1 MRRPQK
7 ISHLFWQNSCFYSVA
22 SKEVGDFFQIFV
34 AFSEKLNFSYKIFCC
49 SYFSKEGRS
58 LGRISLVDFI
68 LNISTLSTKLI
79 KEIQIQEL
87 FFQYWFANES
97 KIAVFLDFF

>member
-1 MRRPQK
+1 MSNRPYGFEICLVNVKTMRM
-7 ISHLFWQNSCFYSVA
+7 IV
-22 SKEVGDFFQIFV
+22 QIFV

-68 LNISTLSTKLI
+68 LNISKLSTKLI

-87 FFQYWFANES
+87 FFQY
-97 KIAVFLDFF
+97 